1 MLNSTLSSERQQ
13 CWETLRAAGVVTNEL
28 PPEDASETSV
38 ETSIHQAWYIR
49 VMLGFS
55 GWLGALFLVGFVGIG
70 FEFVLKHALLS
81 LSLGGAV
88 CAVAY
93 VILSVKQSNDFM
105 QQFGLAV
112 SMAGQGLV
120 LIGLFKGLDDHISL
134 IALAMLV
141 FEVGLLIVMPNLIHR
156 FLSGLGAVWA
166 LCYWLDSQGIG
177 QLARGLIALLICVV
191 WWSSVWYRYQKI
203 ARPLAFALSFALLC
217 FEVSS
222 VMNPLAMLVAH
233 RVSAPSPYVVWIGTS
248 LLNVALLGST
258 LLVLQR
264 EAIALSHRLAKF
276 SIAAMAL
283 VAVSAYFMPGFAA
296 ALLLL
301 MIAFAHGSRILTG
314 ISVLAMLGF
323 LARFYYQLQMDLL
336 DKSIVLAICALSL
349 FALRS
354 VMQRLFPTTT
364 MEQDHV

>member
-1 MLNSTLSSERQQ
+1 MHNSSLQTERQS
-13 CWETLRAAGVVTNEL
+13 CWGNLRAAGVLEGDLPAENET
-28 PPEDASETSV
+28 DMSV
-38 ETSIHQAWYIR
+38 QQAWYIR

-55 GWLGALFLVGFVGIG
+55 GWLGALFLIAFVGIG
-70 FEFVLKHALLS
+70 FEFVMKHAVLS
-81 LSLGGAV
+81 ISLGGAV

-93 VILSVKQSNDFM
+93 WILSLKKNNDFM

-120 LIGLFKGLDDHISL
+120 LIGLFKGLESHSAL

-141 FEVGLLIVMPNLIHR
+141 LQLGLLIVMPNLIHR

-166 LCYWLDSQGIG
+166 LCYLLDSQGIEP
-177 QLARGLIALLICVV
+177 LSRGLIALLMCAV
-191 WWSSVWYRYQKI
+191 WWSPLQYRYQKI

-217 FEVSS
+217 FEVFS
-222 VMNPLAMLVAH
+222 VMHPLSFFAAARSGRLPH
-233 RVSAPSPYVVWIGTS
+233 DLTWIGTS

-258 LLVLQR
+258 MLLLQR
-264 EAIALSHRLAKF
+264 EAVALSHKLAIF
-276 SIAAMAL
+276 SLGSMLL

-301 MIAFAHGSRILTG
+301 MIAFAHGSRIMTG

-323 LARFYYQLQMDLL
+323 LSHFYYQLQMNLF
-336 DKSIVLAICALSL
+336 DKSIVLAISALSL

-354 VMQRLFPTTT
+354 VMLRLFPITT
-364 MEQDHV
+364 EE